1 MTRMAS
7 GVPELDEVLGGGL
20 EPGSL
25 LVIAG
30 PPGTGKTILSQQ
42 ICFANATPQ
51 RKAIYYTTLAEP
63 HLKLVRHLEQFD
75 FFEAEILEHAVEF
88 IHLGDLVDEESEEP
102 LRPLVDEVVR
112 KCVDTEPSVVVID
125 TARALHDF
133 VGERPLRRALY
144 DMTSRV
150 AHTGAVLMLPGE
162 YTPEER
168 NGPEF
173 ALADGIIDL
182 AYDPQEPVDRRWFRV
197 LKMRGAR
204 PLEGKHSFRI
214 SPEGIEIFPRLET
227 IAPQDV
233 PGLTQS
239 EQIKIGVLRLDE
251 MMGGGIRRSDATA
264 LMGPSGCGK
273 TTLSLHYIDQGL
285 ANHEHCLYVSFQ
297 ETEEQLLRKATAL
310 GLNLLDGYSSGGL
323 TIHHVPQGRLDLD
336 AIGTVLRHELAT
348 GTVRRIVFD
357 SLAELVLA
365 AREGHRF
372 PAYARALLS
381 IARDAGASVV
391 ITSETT
397 TLGPELD
404 VSGGLSFLFQ
414 NVVLL
419 RYIEIESEVRRA
431 LVVVK
436 MRDSSHVKGLVQFEI
451 DESGFRIMDKLEGI
465 TGILGWSALRAQDWI
480 VR

>member
-1 MTRMAS
+1 MTRIAS
-7 GVPELDEVLGGGL
+7 GIPELDEVLGGGL

-25 LVIAG
+25 MVIAG

-42 ICFANATPQ
+42 ICFANATPEH
-51 RKAIYYTTLAEP
+51 KAIYYTTLAEP
-63 HLKLVRHLEQFD
+63 HLKLVKHLEQFD
-75 FFEAEILEHAVEF
+75 FFDAETLERAVEF
-88 IHLGDLVDEESEEP
+88 IHLGDLVDDGSEDP
-102 LRPLVDEVVR
+102 LGPLVNEVVR
-112 KCVDTEPSVVVID
+112 KCVETEPSIVVID

-133 VGERPLRRALY
+133 VEERPLRRALY
-144 DMTSRV
+144 DMASRV
-150 AHTGAVLMLPGE
+150 AHTGAVLFLPGE
-162 YTPEER
+162 YTPAER

-182 AYDPQEPVDRRWFRV
+182 AYDPLEPIDRRWLRV

-214 SPEGIEIFPRLET
+214 TSEGIEIFPRLET

-233 PGLTQS
+233 PGLSQS
-239 EQIKIGVLRLDE
+239 EQIQIGVPKLDD
-251 MMGGGIRRSDATA
+251 MMGGGIRRTDATA
-264 LMGPSGCGK
+264 LMGPSACGK
-273 TTLSLHYIDQGL
+273 TTLSLHYIDRGL
-285 ANHEHCLYVSFQ
+285 ADGERCLYVSFQ
-297 ETEEQLLRKATAL
+297 ETEEQLLAKSTAL
-310 GLNLLDGYSSGGL
+310 GLNLQAGYSAEQL
-323 TIHHVPQGRLDLD
+323 VIHHVPQGRLDLD
-336 AIGTVLRHELAT
+336 AIGTVLRRELAT
-348 GTVRRIVFD
+348 GSVRRIVFD

-372 PAYARALLS
+372 PAYARSLLG
-381 IARDAGASVV
+381 IARDAGASVL

-397 TLGPELD
+397 TLGPDLD
-404 VSGGLSFLFQ
+404 VSSGLSFLFQ

-436 MRDSSHVKGLVQFEI
+436 MRDSAHVKGLVQFEI
-451 DESGFRIMDKLEGI
+451 DDSGFRVMDKLEGI